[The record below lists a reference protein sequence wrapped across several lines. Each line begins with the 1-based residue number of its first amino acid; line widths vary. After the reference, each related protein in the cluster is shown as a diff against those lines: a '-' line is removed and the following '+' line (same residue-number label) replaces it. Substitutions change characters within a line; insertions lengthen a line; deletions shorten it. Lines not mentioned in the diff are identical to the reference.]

1 MLNAGVGRVV
11 LKYLLAMKLDTFWA
25 AGEAERE
32 KVVRMSL
39 FCRKSDLYAYLKT
52 RKNGIAQSSALLEC
66 LKKDLLSYVRGEKI
80 SFINYPL
87 KMDNYS
93 SFFIRIWTLTQ
104 EIPYGELRSYKW
116 LSERANTKGY
126 RAVGAALARN
136 PFPILVPCHRVIK
149 KSGNLGGY
157 SGGLELK
164 KKLLK
169 IEGILPAPG
178 TRTYM
183 CTEGHSSKEPYRR
196 HLNESSS

>member
-1 MLNAGVGRVV
+1 M
-11 LKYLLAMKLDTFWA
+11 YLLAMKLDTFWA

-32 KVVRMSL
+32 KVARISL
-39 FCRKSDLYAYLKT
+39 FYRKSNLYAYLKI
-52 RKNGIAQSSALLEC
+52 RRDGIAKSSALLEC
-66 LKKDLLSYVRGEKI
+66 LKKDLLSYVQGEKI
-80 SFINYPL
+80 SFVNYPL

-104 EIPYGELRSYKW
+104 EIPYGEFRSYKW
-116 LSERANTKGY
+116 LSERAGTKGY

-136 PFPILVPCHRVIK
+136 AFPILVPCHRVIK
-149 KSGNLGGY
+149 QNGALGGY

-169 IEGILPAPG
+169 IEGILPAPS

-183 CTEGHSSKEPYRR
+183 CTEGHSSKAVNSR
-196 HLNESSS
+196 

>member
-1 MLNAGVGRVV
+1 MRIAQYEIRYTIHEILFTRCRGAGRVV
-11 LKYLLAMKLDTFWA
+11 LKYLLAMKLDSFWA

-32 KVVRMSL
+32 KVVRISL
-39 FCRKSDLYAYLKT
+39 FCRKNNLYAYLKT
-52 RKNGIAQSSALLEC
+52 RGDRITQSSTLLEC
-66 LKKDLLSYVRGEKI
+66 LKKDLLSYVQGEKI

-104 EIPYGELRSYKW
+104 EIPYGEVCSYKW

-149 KSGNLGGY
+149 KNGNLGGY
-157 SGGLELK
+157 SAALEIK
-164 KKLLK
+164 KKLLE
-169 IEGILPAPG
+169 IEGTFI
-178 TRTYM
+178 
-183 CTEGHSSKEPYRR
+183 S
-196 HLNESSS
+196 